1 MKVIKLVTIIFLLIC
16 SSSYGQSGKLKR
28 ADRLY
33 NSFSFVKAIQK
44 YEKLIDTNYNKSYAM
59 QKLGNSYMY
68 LRKPKEAVEIYKQV
82 VAQENVPKE
91 YFYFYSQALRGI
103 GDYDESEIWM
113 KKYQVEAGGDS
124 RITTFFE
131 RGDFTGEMFNLKKQY
146 SLIKTNFNTSFS
158 DFGAVEYNDNVVFVS
173 SKDEGVL
180 IKRKYSWNA
189 QPFLD
194 IYQVAKD
201 GGVEQAE
208 KISGDVNTIY
218 HDGPATFS
226 VDGTRMYFTRNN
238 FHENEKGA
246 DKEGINNLK
255 IYSADLVNGLWTN
268 IEGVHFN
275 NDEYSVGHPS
285 LSADGKNLFFTS
297 DMPGG
302 IGGSDIYVVTVN
314 EDGSLLGTP
323 KNMGAVVNTEGNEM
337 FPFTHNQGTLFFSS
351 DGHPGFGLLDIFA
364 TIEDET
370 DTIVTILNLGEPI
383 NSKKDDFS
391 YYLSQ
396 DGFSGY
402 ISSNREGGEGDD
414 DIYKF
419 KRSQPL
425 ILKGQIF
432 DDVNNDP
439 IANAKVVLKDA
450 NGEEIAYF
458 ITEADG
464 YYEHIVDRDA
474 NFTLEGSKEK
484 YISITKEFNS
494 FDQGK
499 ETEFAVNLNVGL
511 KPIENVVILADLDII
526 YFDLDKS
533 NIRPDA
539 AIELDK
545 VVALMNKYPGMVIR
559 LESHTDSRA
568 EDDYNIRLSDR
579 RATSTY
585 EYIISH
591 GIAADRITEYEGFGE
606 TQLVNKC
613 SNGVKCSTE
622 EHQLNRRTEFVII
635 KMK

>member
-91 YFYFYSQALRGI
+91 YFYFYAQALRGV

-113 KKYQVEAGGDS
+113 KKYQGEVGGDS

-268 IEGVHFN
+268 IKGVHFN
-275 NDEYSVGHPS
+275 NNEYSVGHPS
-285 LSADGKNLFFTS
+285 LSSDGKNLFFTS

-591 GIAADRITEYEGFGE
+591 GIAADRITEHEGFGE

>member
-1 MKVIKLVTIIFLLIC
+1 MKVIKLATIIFLLIC

-82 VAQENVPKE
+82 VVQENVPKE
-91 YFYFYSQALRGI
+91 YFYFYAQALRGV

-113 KKYQVEAGGDS
+113 KKYQGEADGDT

-268 IEGVHFN
+268 IKGVHFN

-285 LSADGKNLFFTS
+285 LSEDGKNLFFTS

-302 IGGSDIYVVTVN
+302 IGGSDIYVIAVN
-314 EDGSLLGTP
+314 EDGTLSGTP
-323 KNMGAVVNTEGNEM
+323 ENMGAVVNTEGNEM

-499 ETEFAVNLNVGL
+499 ETEFSVNLNVGL